1 MDSLNRLI
9 LQHIA
14 RYRVTVRPVVARMSS
29 PDENAEAALAGLVRR
44 GLVAAH
50 KGLPG
55 NRSVYRLTKQGTAIV
70 EVSEARAR
78 PLKSQAIFKHLGILQ
93 FCHVEGSGRY
103 RVEDAELRDLI
114 GEPLPEGVHC
124 MGMADDKVAVFNTYV
139 PGPRTTIRSIVR
151 HIREQLTTLRTMPH
165 LRSLLQDRVY
175 GFAVITET
183 TQRRK
188 AILDVLRRPEGSDC
202 PALVQQVRI
211 HVEAVP
217 AFDRF
222 VNGVTSAAEPDVWL
236 PPPAATGPAEEPSRC
251 LVAHAA
257 RCRRRKKPAP
267 VRTPTLFDR
276 LPQDNQAQEASD
288 ESREC

>member
-1 MDSLNRLI
+1 MDNLNRLI

-14 RYRVTVRPVVARMSS
+14 RYRVTVRPIVARLSS
-29 PDENAEAALAGLVRR
+29 PDENPEAALAGLIRR

-55 NRSVYRLTKQGTAIV
+55 NRSVYRLTKQGTAVV

-78 PLKSQAIFKHLGILQ
+78 PLRSQAIFKHLGILL

-103 RVEDAELRDLI
+103 RIEDGELRDLI
-114 GEPLPEGVHC
+114 GEPLPDGAHC
-124 MGMADDKVAVFNTYV
+124 MGMVDSRVAIFNTYV

-151 HIREQLTTLRTMPH
+151 HIREQLTAFRAMPQ
-165 LRSLLQDRVY
+165 LRSLLHDRVY
-175 GFAVITET
+175 GFAIITET

-188 AILDVLRRPEGSDC
+188 AILDVLRRPERDGC
-202 PALVQQVRI
+202 PALAQQVRI
-211 HVEAVP
+211 HVEAVQ

-222 VNGVTSAAEPDVWL
+222 INGVTSPAEPDAWL
-236 PPPAATGPAEEPSRC
+236 QPPAATGSASEPPRR
-251 LVAHAA
+251 LTVHTG
-257 RCRRRKKPAP
+257 RPRRRKGPTPAEAP
-267 VRTPTLFDR
+267 MLFDR
-276 LPQDNQAQEASD
+276 LPQDNQTQEASN